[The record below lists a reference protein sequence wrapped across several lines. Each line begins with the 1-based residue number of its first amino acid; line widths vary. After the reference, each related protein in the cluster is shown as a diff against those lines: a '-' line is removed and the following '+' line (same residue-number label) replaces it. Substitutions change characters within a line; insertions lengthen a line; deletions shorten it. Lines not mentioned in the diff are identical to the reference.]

1 MAEKMIR
8 YDYTNARAEAV
19 GAATG
24 LSAQEFAAAEAHLA
38 RVYTQAQA
46 ARSGWGFSKLP
57 YCDSEAEALT
67 GVGNEIAGQCDDF
80 VVIGIGGSAL
90 GAIALHSS
98 CNPPFYN
105 YSTRATRGNRPRMFV
120 PDNIDP
126 LLIGNLLA
134 TLNPARTIVN
144 VIAKSGS
151 TAETMANFLV
161 VRGWL
166 EAALGAEWTKHVIL
180 TTDPEKGALRALAKT
195 HKLRCLD
202 IPPDVGGRFSVL
214 TPVGLLP
221 AAVEGIEIKALLRG
235 ARDML
240 ERCAGADWRRDP
252 AFFNAAVHYLF
263 DTRKNIRLNVLMPY
277 AQSLRDVADWFRQL
291 WAESLGKR
299 VNRRGDAVHCGPT
312 PINALGATDQ
322 HSQVQLYVEGP
333 ADKLFTFIHADQ
345 FAMQAPIPEGFSNDP
360 AFAYLAGHSLN
371 KLLHAEEFATR
382 AALTKAGRPNVT
394 IALPAVNPYYI
405 GQLLLLFELQTAYAG
420 ELYDI
425 NAFDQPGV
433 EQGKVYTYALMGR
446 DGYEDARAELK
457 QMELARP
464 DCVVQ

>member
-1 MAEKMIR
+1 MAEKILR

-19 GAATG
+19 GAAG
-24 LSAQEFAAAEAHLA
+24 LTTHDMAEAEAHLA

-46 ARSGWGFSKLP
+46 ARSGWGFTKLP
-57 YCDSEAEALT
+57 YREAEADMLT
-67 GVGNEIAGQCDDF
+67 ALGNELAAQCDDF

-105 YSTRATRGNRPRMFV
+105 YSSRQARGNRPRMFV

-161 VRGWL
+161 VRAWL
-166 EAALGAEWTKHVIL
+166 EQALGSDWKSHVVL
-180 TTDPEKGALRALAKT
+180 TTDPAKGALRALAT
-195 HKLRCLD
+195 SHNLRCLD

-240 ERCAGADWRRDP
+240 ERCAGTDWRRDP
-252 AFFNAAVHYLF
+252 AFFNAALHYLF
-263 DTRKNIRLNVLMPY
+263 DVRKNIRMNVLMPY
-277 AQSLRDVADWFRQL
+277 AQSLRDIADWFRQL

-299 VNRRGDAVHCGPT
+299 VNRRGEVVHCGLT

-333 ADKLFTFIHADQ
+333 VDKLFTFIHTDQ
-345 FAMQAPIPEGFSNDP
+345 FAVQTAIPKGFSTDP
-360 AFAYLAGHSLN
+360 AFAYLSGQTLN

-382 AALTKAGRPNVT
+382 AALTKAGRPNAT
-394 IALPAVNPYYI
+394 ISLPAINPYYI
-405 GQLLLLFELQTAYAG
+405 GQLLLFFELQTAYAG

-433 EQGKVYTYALMGR
+433 EQGKVFTYALMGR
-446 DGYEDARAELK
+446 EGYEAARAELK

-464 DCVVQ
+464 DCII

>member
-1 MAEKMIR
+1 MAETKVLR

-19 GAATG
+19 GAAG
-24 LSAQEFAAAEAHLA
+24 LSAQEFAAAEAQLA

-46 ARSGWGFSKLP
+46 ARASWGFTKLP
-57 YCDSEAEALT
+57 YRAADAEMLAAL
-67 GVGNEIAGQCDDF
+67 GNELATQCDDF

-90 GAIALHSS
+90 GALALHTS

-105 YSTRATRGNRPRMFV
+105 VMTREARGGRPRMFV

-126 LLIGNLLA
+126 LLISNLLS

-166 EAALGAEWTKHVIL
+166 EQALGSDWSKHIIL
-180 TTDPEKGALRALAKT
+180 TTDPEKGALRTLANT

-221 AAVEGIEIKALLRG
+221 AAVEGIEIKALLNG

-240 ERCAGADWRRDP
+240 ERCAGTEWRRDP

-263 DTRKNIRLNVLMPY
+263 DVRKNIRMNVLMPY
-277 AQSLRDVADWFRQL
+277 AQSLRDIADWFRQL

-299 VNRRGDAVHCGPT
+299 VNRRGEVVQCGLT

-333 ADKLFTFIHADQ
+333 VDKLFTFIHVDQ
-345 FAMQAPIPEGFSNDP
+345 FSVQTPIPQGFSNDP
-360 AFAYLAGHSLN
+360 AFTYLAGQSLN

-405 GQLLLLFELQTAYAG
+405 GQLLLFFELQTAYAG

-433 EQGKVYTYALMGR
+433 EQGKVFTYALMGR
-446 DGYEDARAELK
+446 EGYEAARDELK
-457 QMELARP
+457 HMELARP
-464 DCVVQ
+464 DCIV